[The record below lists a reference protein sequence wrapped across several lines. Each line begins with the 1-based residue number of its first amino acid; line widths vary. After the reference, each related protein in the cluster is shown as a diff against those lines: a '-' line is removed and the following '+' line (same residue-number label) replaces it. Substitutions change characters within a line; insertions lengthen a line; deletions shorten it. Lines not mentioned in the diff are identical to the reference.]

1 MKFRV
6 IVTPEAESG
15 IRQAFGYIRQRSPLN
30 AERWLRRLYEQ
41 VDTLEYFPERCGKAR
56 ETEYLEEDLRQLLFR
71 AYRIVFRIDK
81 AQKTV
86 YVLYVQHKKR
96 RGVGEPS
103 YEEC

>member
-6 IVTPEAESG
+6 IVTPEAEGS
-15 IRQAFGYIRQRSPLN
+15 IRQAFDYIHQRSPLN
-30 AERWLRRLYEQ
+30 AAPWLRRLYEQ

-56 ETEYLEEDLRQLLFR
+56 ETKYLEEELRQLLFR
-71 AYRIVFRIDK
+71 AHRIVFRIDK

-86 YVLYVQHKKR
+86 YVLHVQHTKR
-96 RGVGEPS
+96 RAVGEPG

>member
-1 MKFRV
+1 VKFRV
-6 IVTPEAESG
+6 VVTPAAESG
-15 IRQAFGYIRQRSPLN
+15 IRQAFDYIHQRSPLN
-30 AERWLRRLYEQ
+30 AARWLQRLYEQ

-86 YVLYVQHKKR
+86 YVLHVQHKR
-96 RGVGEPS
+96 RRAVGEPG